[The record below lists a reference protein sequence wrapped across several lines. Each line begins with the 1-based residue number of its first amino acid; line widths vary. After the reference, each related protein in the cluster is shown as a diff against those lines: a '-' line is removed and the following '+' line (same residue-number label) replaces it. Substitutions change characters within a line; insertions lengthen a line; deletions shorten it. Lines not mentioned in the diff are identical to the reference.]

1 MSRSQETVRGV
12 APNVDLR
19 ERDSETPFE
28 ADTDERRVIDC
39 VCLTCAEEATIY
51 AIAGRT
57 HEWEH
62 AIQNRSHVV
71 EYVRTDATATRET
84 TKDV

>member
-1 MSRSQETVRGV
+1 MSRAEETVRGA

-19 ERDSETPFE
+19 ERSGETPFDR
-28 ADTDERRVIDC
+28 DTDERRVIDC
-39 VCLTCAEEATIY
+39 VCLTCAAKATIY
-51 AIAGRT
+51 AVAGRS

-71 EYVRTDATATRET
+71 EYVRTDATATAEI
-84 TKDV
+84 KDV

>member
-1 MSRSQETVRGV
+1 MSRAEETVRGA
-12 APNVDLR
+12 APNVDTR
-19 ERDSETPFE
+19 EIASTTPFDR
-28 ADTDERRVIDC
+28 DTDERRVIGC

-51 AIAGRT
+51 AEAGRS

-71 EYVRTDATATRET
+71 EYVRTDATATTET

>member
-1 MSRSQETVRGV
+1 VSRAEETVRGA

-19 ERDSETPFE
+19 EKSDETPFDR
-28 ADTDERRVIDC
+28 DTDSRRVIDC

-51 AIAGRT
+51 AEAGRT

-62 AIQNRSHVV
+62 AISNRSHVV
-71 EYVRTDATATRET
+71 EYVRTDSDSR
-84 TKDV
+84 DR